1 MKTSTVARR
10 FRPWRGIAVVAAIA
24 LFSLAGSGVWAYWSA
39 GSGAG
44 GNGVA
49 AATTVGGGA
58 TPTVV
63 SAGTTVNLN
72 WAPSTLANGSAV
84 TGYLV
89 RRYNA
94 STLVA
99 QTILSSCS
107 GTITG
112 TSCTESSVPAGSW
125 RYSVTPVVGTN
136 WTGAESPLSP
146 VVYTDSTLPANGLSL
161 SNVSGGAGMSGT
173 TIYYNSSSA
182 GSLTITN
189 AVTDTG
195 SGPASS
201 ATSALAGT
209 TTGWTHSAS
218 TVSTPT
224 GGPYVSNTFSW
235 AAGTTSSPTDTVTG
249 SDLANNTATTTVSF
263 VNDSTAP
270 TGTISY
276 TNSYQAGRSVAVTF
290 TGADSGSGLAS
301 AQLQRDSANFVNGAC
316 QTFTAFSNLGAVNPV
331 SPYTDS
337 TVTNAKCYNYR
348 YVLTD
353 LVGNTLTATSTSTA
367 WVDYAG
373 AVRYET
379 TGILSQWRFGDS
391 TILTGTKALDS
402 VGSNSGV
409 YSAGVTQGTVGELPN
424 DSNTAATF
432 NGSAGDM
439 QVATTTGLPTGAASR
454 SVEMWFKTSAT
465 TQQALFSYGSL
476 ANNEEFGLWLNSGG
490 ASMTAWG
497 WSAGADKTFTLSA
510 AVNDGKWHQ
519 VVETYNGTSITI
531 YIDGVALTSQAAT
544 RNTVIDTTGFGIGEI
559 IPTGDPN
566 SGFNFNGSI
575 DEVSLYTT
583 ALTQTDVTNHYLLG
597 ANSSTDTTGP
607 TGGSVT
613 ASGLAGTGSIYSTST
628 TINLTLTKGIDTSG
642 VAATG
647 ALLFRASAPL
657 TSASNANGVCGT
669 FSAFSLVATD
679 PTTPYADTVA
689 DQECYAYEYAVPDIY
704 GNYSTF
710 AGSILKVDATPPPTP
725 VLTFSAMTNTYF
737 DGTTLYYRASQT
749 TGSFTITATSTDPT
763 SGIPTYTFPAA
774 FGTHWTVNTVSTI
787 ARKYAWTATGSTGA
801 GVESVTVTNNAG
813 QTSAAASFTLAQDS
827 TAPAGATLSY
837 ATGTQGTTPISVTF
851 AQGIDAGSG
860 IDTAVLEVG
869 TSSPNIFTGV
879 CAAITT
885 YAAVAPV
892 ATTSPYTYTATANK
906 CYSFEYVVTDNV
918 GNIETV
924 AGPGVLKVT

>member
-1 MKTSTVARR
+1 MKTSVAARR
-10 FRPWRGIAVVAAIA
+10 FRAWRGIAVVAAIT

-49 AATTVGGGA
+49 AATTVGAGA
-58 TPTVV
+58 MPTVV
-63 SAGTTVNLN
+63 SAGTTVNVN

-84 TGYLV
+84 TSYLV
-89 RRYNA
+89 KRYNA
-94 STLVA
+94 TTLVA

-112 TSCTESSVPAGSW
+112 TSCTESAVPAGSW
-125 RYSVTPVVGTN
+125 RYSITPVVGTN

-146 VVYTDSTLPANGLSL
+146 VVYTDSTAPANSLSL

-173 TIYYNSSSA
+173 TIYYDGSVA

-201 ATSALAGT
+201 TTSALAGT

-218 TVSTPT
+218 TVSSPT

-235 AAGTTSSPTDTVTG
+235 AAGTTSGPTDTITG
-249 SDLANNTATTTVSF
+249 RDLANNTATTTVTF

-276 TNSYQAGRSVAVTF
+276 TNSYQAGRFVTVTF
-290 TGADSGSGLAS
+290 TGADSGSGLVS
-301 AQLQRDSANFVNGAC
+301 AQLQRNSANFVDGAC
-316 QTFTAFSNLGAVNPV
+316 QTFTAFSNLGAVNQV

-353 LVGNTLTATSTSTA
+353 LVGNTFTATSANTA

-379 TGILSQWRFGDS
+379 TGILSQWRFGDNS
-391 TILTGTKALDS
+391 VVTGTKALDS
-402 VGSNSGV
+402 AGSNSGV
-409 YSAGVTQGTVGELPN
+409 YSAGVTTGATGELPN

-432 NGSAGDM
+432 NGSTGDM
-439 QVATTTGLPTGAASR
+439 QVATTTGLPTGASPR
-454 SVEMWFKTSAT
+454 SVEMWFKTTAT
-465 TQQALFSYGSL
+465 TQQALFSYGTF

-497 WSAGADKTFTLSA
+497 WSEGADKTFTLSA

-519 VVETYNGTSITI
+519 VVDTYNGTSITI
-531 YIDGVALTSQAAT
+531 YIDGVVVASQAAT
-544 RNTVIDTTGFGIGEI
+544 RNTVIDTTGLGIGEV
-559 IPTGDPN
+559 IPAGDPN
-566 SGFNFNGSI
+566 SGFSFKGSI

-597 ANSSTDTTGP
+597 ANASTDTTGP
-607 TGGSVT
+607 TGVSATV
-613 ASGLAGTGSIYSTST
+613 SGLGGTGLVYSTST
-628 TINLTLTKGIDTSG
+628 TINLTLAKGTDPSG

-657 TSASNANGVCGT
+657 TSPANANGVCGT
-669 FSAFSLVATD
+669 FSAFSLIATD
-679 PTTPYADTVA
+679 PTTPYADTVT
-689 DQECYAYEYAVPDIY
+689 DQECYAYEYAVPDVD
-704 GNYSTF
+704 GNYSTY

-725 VLTFSAMTNTYF
+725 VLTFSALTNTYF
-737 DGTTLYYRASQT
+737 DGTTLYYNSAAAN
-749 TGSFTITATSTDPT
+749 GSFVVTATSTDPT
-763 SGIPTYTFPAA
+763 SGIPTYNFPAA
-774 FGTHWTVNTVSTI
+774 FGSHWGETTTSTV
-787 ARKYAWTATGSTGA
+787 ARKYSWTVSPPAGTGSET
-801 GVESVTVTNNAG
+801 VTVTNNAG
-813 QTSAAASFTLAQDS
+813 ETSAAASFALAQDS
-827 TAPAGATLSY
+827 AAPTGATLSY
-837 ATGTQGTTPISVTF
+837 TAGTQGSTSIPITF
-851 AQGIDAGSG
+851 SEGTDAGSG
-860 IDTAVLEVG
+860 ISTAVLEVATATVGGGGACRAIG
-869 TSSPNIFTGV
+869 TF
-879 CAAITT
+879 
-885 YAAVAPV
+885 AAVPG
-892 ATTSPYTYTATANK
+892 TPTSPYTYAATAAR
-906 CYSFEYVVTDNV
+906 CYEFEYVVTDNL
-918 GNIETV
+918 GNTETIP
-924 AGPGVLKVT
+924 APGEVHVS